1 MNSSLSY
8 FSSKLAGFSSNVFSL
23 SASGKTSGLV
33 ANDQLILNLPSS
45 SIIDARSLRIAFN
58 LTITSAA
65 AARAPGDLQKLI
77 SRVEL
82 LVGGQSISATNNSH
96 SVLVSMKERLYG
108 SSAGM
113 AAHSDIVRAVGDYST
128 VAMVTT
134 DEEAQVGSGLASG
147 SAVLTTA
154 SVPYVMELTCTFLST
169 CQPRFLD
176 ASLMNQL
183 QVRLTFASNSVL
195 SVSTNIT
202 APTAGMYAEN
212 ADPVQFDTPVTG
224 LTATYQVDNVVATM
238 SAISFA
244 SSEYD
249 ILLSDQMATSGYIS
263 CPFTNYYS
271 FRQSHTG
278 SSKFQVS
285 TRSLDKILFGFLYVG
300 ASEAG
305 TTGRPML
312 KNSNVLNSPNLV
324 PGYLVPATHQ
334 ASKYASG
341 LERYVGAWETFG
353 LPSTELTVQ
362 CSINNSFL
370 PQAPV
375 GAAQVGA
382 ITELATGVQLPSS
395 SNPLSRL
402 TTDFVN
408 AFSFEMPDSSS
419 YRVASGQDCRGSQ
432 VTAQLLTTGTF
443 DIGSAPSWD
452 SIIFAQCTSELRIS
466 VGRSVSIVN

>member
-77 SRVEL
+77 SRCEV
-82 LVGGQSISATNNSH
+82 LVGGQSLSATNNNH
-96 SVLVSMKERLYG
+96 GLLISMKQRLYG
-108 SSAGM
+108 KSAGM
-113 AAHSDIVRAVGDYST
+113 AAHSDIVREVGDYST
-128 VAMVTT
+128 VVLPATG
-134 DEEAQVGSGLASG
+134 EPQVGSTLPSG

-305 TTGRPML
+305 TTSQPML
-312 KNSNVLNSPNLV
+312 KNSNVLNSPSLV
-324 PGYLVPATHQ
+324 PGYLVAATRQ
-334 ASKYASG
+334 ASKYPSG

-353 LPSTELTVQ
+353 LPSKELTVQ
-362 CSINNSFL
+362 CSLNNSFL

-375 GAAQVGA
+375 GSAQMSA

-432 VTAQLLTTGTF
+432 VTAQLLTTGSF

-452 SIIFAQCTSELRIS
+452 SIIFAECTSELRIS
-466 VGRSVSIVN
+466 VGRSISIVN